1 MAALC
6 SCYEQSTTDMTLRW
20 IPRSRGNVDARL
32 TEPKE
37 LGEGYVLISIVL
49 VQQMDSLLFVKI
61 GLESQLL
68 GLTLNLY
75 Q

>member
-1 MAALC
+1 MAFSHSYVYFVTFLPD
-6 SCYEQSTTDMTLRW
+6 SLRHL
-20 IPRSRGNVDARL
+20 PDLMA
-32 TEPKE
+32 PKE
-37 LGEGYVLISIVL
+37 LGEGYVLPSIVL

>member
-1 MAALC
+1 MA
-6 SCYEQSTTDMTLRW
+6 
-20 IPRSRGNVDARL
+20 
-32 TEPKE
+32 PKE